1 MGSGWFRTGFVYLL
15 ILVAVAALIFSIS
28 PQSKKPEGIP
38 ITQLAEEIKAGKVE
52 RITVTGDDSL
62 KIEYRNTKETA
73 VSHKESG
80 VGVIEILRDLGV
92 SSEQLAVI
100 NIEYEPPSNWASWLT
115 ILGSVLPVLVLG
127 ALFYFLIRQAQS
139 RSIQAL
145 REAGIKGFYPVDLV
159 QEQLVILCGLYG
171 TEGKYYNV
179 TQRLNSRMSGGRLKG
194 IASNDYLLDG
204 ADPIKGVEKEL
215 VAVYYHAGQIGLRT
229 FPENEGI
236 SLPPE

>member
-28 PQSKKPEGIP
+28 TQSKKPEGIP
-38 ITQLAEEIKAGKVE
+38 ITQLAEEVKEGKVE

-62 KIEYRNTKETA
+62 EIEYRNNRETA

-80 VGVIEILRDLGV
+80 VGVIQILQGLGV
-92 SSEQLAVI
+92 KDEHLTVI
-100 NIEYEPPSNWASWLT
+100 NIQYEPPSNWASWLS

-171 TEGKYYNV
+171 AKGKYYNV
-179 TQRLNSRMSGGRLKG
+179 TQRLNSRISGGRLKKDWN
-194 IASNDYLLDG
+194 A
-204 ADPIKGVEKEL
+204 
-215 VAVYYHAGQIGLRT
+215 
-229 FPENEGI
+229 
-236 SLPPE
+236 